1 MVECGV
7 IRNTDLRKIVEQ
19 LCRASQMKRVA
30 VREQQAGKAV
40 YPRPVQILTDD
51 PLISPL
57 VTAIEQPVRPSALLP
72 NDFPS

>member
-1 MVECGV
+1 MVGCRV
-7 IRNTDLRKIVEQ
+7 IYNTDLGKIVQQFCCAPE
-19 LCRASQMKRVA
+19 MKRVA

-57 VTAIEQPVRPSALLP
+57 VTTVE
-72 NDFPS
+72 